1 MRLAVISDIHGNTE
15 AFGAVLA
22 DIEISGVDAM
32 VCLGDVIGYG
42 PEPNETISMVC
53 ANNIPTVMGNHEL
66 GIINREYLSRF
77 NPAAYRS
84 MLITID
90 MLNDESMHFVN
101 KLETSL
107 VSYSSRFVHGFP
119 PESPTIYMIELDTK
133 GIQDAYAKYEERI
146 CFIGHTH
153 SLRIIESDGNSIEHG
168 ILQRGKTELCAD
180 NRYIIN
186 AGSVGQ
192 PRDGDNHAKY
202 IIWDTSNDSI
212 EAKYISYD
220 IDSVVNKIMKAGFPE
235 INARRLL

>member
-1 MRLAVISDIHGNTE
+1 MRLAVVSDIHGNTE
-15 AFGAVLA
+15 AFGAVLNDA
-22 DIEISGVDAM
+22 RISGVDAM

-42 PEPNETISMVC
+42 PEPNEAISMVC
-53 ANNIPTVMGNHEL
+53 ADNIPAVIGNHEL
-66 GIINREYLSRF
+66 CIINRDYLSKF

-90 MLNDESMHFVN
+90 MLSDESINFIN
-101 KLETSL
+101 KLEPSL
-107 VSYSSRFVHGFP
+107 VNYGCRFVHGFP
-119 PESPTIYMIELDTK
+119 PESPTTYMFELDTK
-133 GIQDAYAKYEERI
+133 AILDAFGKYEERI

-153 SLRIIESDGNSIEHG
+153 SLRLIESDGKSIEHN
-168 ILQRGKTELCAD
+168 ILQRGKTQLYA
-180 NRYIIN
+180 NKRYIIN

-220 IDSVVNKIMKAGFPE
+220 IDSVVNKIIKAGFPE
-235 INARRLL
+235 INARRLM